1 MMRSLGLAGLLA
13 ILLVGCGIP
22 VDSEPEFFDLALVT
36 PSEEDA
42 PVLGDLT
49 AVSMYLIR
57 DETLVHVTRDLPSP
71 PGPEGI
77 LASLLDGVTEPEIRA
92 NLRTSIPPGTRVIS
106 VTPEGPLLRVD
117 LSSEFAVVGGE
128 EEILAVSQI
137 VLTATSIE
145 GVESVAF
152 ELDGVTTAVPL
163 PDGALSLDPVGAD
176 DYAAL
181 IAP

>member
-1 MMRSLGLAGLLA
+1 MFA

-22 VDSEPEFFDLALVT
+22 VDSGPEVFDLEVVT

-42 PVLGDLT
+42 PVLGDLR
-49 AVSMYLIR
+49 AVSLYLIR

-71 PGPEGI
+71 LGPEGI
-77 LASLLDGVTEPEIRA
+77 LASLLDGVTEPEVRA
-92 NLRTSIPPGTRVIS
+92 NLRTSIPPGTRVMS
-106 VTPEGPLLRVD
+106 VRAEGPLLRVD
-117 LSSEFAVVGGE
+117 LSREFAVVGGGE
-128 EEILAVSQI
+128 ELLAVSQI
-137 VLTATSIE
+137 VLTATAIE

-152 ELDGVTTAVPL
+152 DLEGVPTAVPL
-163 PDGALSLDPVGAD
+163 ADGALSIDPVSAD

>member
-1 MMRSLGLAGLLA
+1 MRRLRVAGLFA

-22 VDSEPEFFDLALVT
+22 VDSGPEIFDLELVI

-42 PVLGDLT
+42 PVFGDLV
-49 AVSMYLIR
+49 AMSMYFVR
-57 DETLVHVTRDLPSP
+57 DETLVQVTRDLPSP
-71 PGPEGI
+71 PDPERI
-77 LASLLDGVTEPEIRA
+77 LASLFDGVTEPEVRA

-106 VTPEGPLLRVD
+106 VSAEEPLLRVD
-117 LSSEFAVVGGE
+117 LSGEFAAVGGE
-128 EEILAVSQI
+128 EEVLAVSQI

-145 GVESVAF
+145 GIESVAF
-152 ELDGVTTAVPL
+152 ELDGVPTAVPL
-163 PDGALSLDPVGAD
+163 PDGALSVDPVGAD